1 MNKYLATAVIL
12 LGSVAAASAQTI
24 IPCLDTDP
32 TADPSGACSA
42 APTIGLSDQGS
53 FGSLDQ
59 SGQAIDQDT
68 TSAIPGPS
76 IPQGM
81 APLIVPNDPLGQSVG
96 QNPFGGSG
104 SSIGTPSGINGNGGI
119 SSPGVQ

>member
-1 MNKYLATAVIL
+1 MNKFLATAVIL
-12 LGSVAAASAQTI
+12 LGSATAASTQTI

-32 TADPSGACSA
+32 TADPSGACAA
-42 APTIGLSDQGS
+42 APTTALPDQGS
-53 FGSLDQ
+53 FGSMDQ

-81 APLIVPNDPLGQSVG
+81 GPLVVPNDPLGQSIG
-96 QNPFGGSG
+96 QDPLGSSGSG
-104 SSIGTPSGINGNGGI
+104 IGTPSNINGNGGI